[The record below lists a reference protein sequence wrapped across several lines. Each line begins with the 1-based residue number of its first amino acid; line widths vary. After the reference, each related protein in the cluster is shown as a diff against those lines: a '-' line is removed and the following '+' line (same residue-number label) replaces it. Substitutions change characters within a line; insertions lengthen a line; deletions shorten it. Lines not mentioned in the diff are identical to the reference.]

1 MASARERRFMERFV
15 RLVVAGGLATVAGLW
30 GIALTSRASPPWLVG
45 IMLATLGLLAM
56 GAGTYEELGG

>member
-1 MASARERRFMERFV
+1 MERFV

-45 IMLATLGLLAM
+45 ILLATLGLLAM